1 MTAQLVTLPPLM
13 TAHGTFAPDV
23 LLTVQ
28 QAAALCACHEM
39 TVRRRLRLGRIPGA
53 VRRGVPG
60 AQRWFLPLGGLAAA
74 GLIPAEQVA
83 APGTPPDP
91 GRAGGQGHLQHLAD
105 ENQRLR
111 ATVTGL
117 QRDVAFL
124 QALLPTMAGGGAA

>member
-13 TAHGTFAPDV
+13 TADGTFAPDV